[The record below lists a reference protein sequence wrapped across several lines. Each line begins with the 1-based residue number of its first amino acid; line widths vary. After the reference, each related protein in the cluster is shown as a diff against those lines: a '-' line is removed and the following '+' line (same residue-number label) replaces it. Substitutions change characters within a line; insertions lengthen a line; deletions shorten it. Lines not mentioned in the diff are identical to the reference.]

1 MSKIKKLA
9 VLCFM
14 ILLESFV
21 ITNSVNAE
29 SKYFSY
35 ADLCYNETLLCA
47 QHHQSMYGSTYKLI
61 TEINI
66 TGNKSTGN
74 GATVE
79 SWHNAKLA
87 SI

>member
-14 ILLESFV
+14 ILLGSFV

-47 QHHQSMYGSTYKLI
+47 QHHQSM
-61 TEINI
+61 
-66 TGNKSTGN
+66 
-74 GATVE
+74 
-79 SWHNAKLA
+79 
-87 SI
+87 